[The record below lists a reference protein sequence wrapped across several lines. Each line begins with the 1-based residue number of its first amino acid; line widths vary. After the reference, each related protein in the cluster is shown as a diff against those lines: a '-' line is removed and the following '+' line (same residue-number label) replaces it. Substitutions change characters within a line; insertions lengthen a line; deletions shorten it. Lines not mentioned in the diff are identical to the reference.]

1 MTRRTRLGNVLR
13 DGRTPAVL
21 LAALALLHPWME
33 ATMARHMGL
42 QLPLLFVLGWWAAR
56 CAGPRLNH
64 TLAAWNAHGANGL
77 FAALCITS
85 LWMLPAALDHAVLH
99 AGMALAKVIS
109 MVLAGLLA
117 GLSWPA
123 ASQVL
128 RAFFVLNGF
137 WMMLA
142 AGLLYQEAPQ
152 QLCSVYLSDQQGDA
166 GRALVAWAAVGLLAW
181 MAQLGRYLQ
190 AQAAREE
197 ADASAVLRR
206 PMTAH

>member
-1 MTRRTRLGNVLR
+1 MTQRIRLVAAVR
-13 DGRTPAVL
+13 DGRTPAAL
-21 LAALALLHPWME
+21 LAALALAHPWME

-56 CAGPRLNH
+56 CAGPRPAQA
-64 TLAAWNAHGANGL
+64 LAPWNAHGANGL

-85 LWMLPAALDHAVLH
+85 LWMLPAALDLAVLH
-99 AGMALAKVIS
+99 AGMALAKVFS

-117 GLSWPA
+117 GLSWRA
-123 ASQVL
+123 ANPVL

-137 WMMLA
+137 WMLLA

-166 GRALVAWAAVGLLAW
+166 GRALVVWATVGMAAWLV
-181 MAQLGRYLQ
+181 QLGQYLS
-190 AQAAREE
+190 AQEARENRDRSL
-197 ADASAVLRR
+197 A
-206 PMTAH
+206 